1 MARGYPESTE
11 KASALLEL
19 ARWESDQK
27 KKLAYWQ
34 EAVDVINGNISA
46 VFKNL
51 RDREEE

>member
-27 KKLAYWQ
+27 KRLAYWQ

-51 RDREEE
+51 RDRVEE